1 MTVLYP
7 PQINEIIPA
16 FYGGTLT
23 VPFSMNA
30 TVGDNDYIGFQLYIK
45 SIYDNKIVINDLKTS
60 NIDKLNHIATFS
72 LDGEQIEKLNIG
84 THYKIQMAYYN
95 DDTVGYF
102 SQVATIKYTAAPVI
116 KIGGLDNK
124 ITNLNQI
131 TYYGEY
137 SNIEDND
144 EKVYSY
150 RFDVYKGK
158 DQLLYTTG
166 DLLHNH
172 EKNTRP
178 DQTIDVFKLTKTLK
192 EYETY
197 YIQYSVKTTNGLIC
211 SSPRYKIIEQS
222 TVKPIETEV
231 RAIANYEEG
240 YIDIELINKNST
252 GGSSG
257 LFVIVRAEDTDNYGD
272 WKMIKKF
279 AMFGEPFSN
288 HFYRDFTIEQG
299 KTYKYA
305 LQQYSST
312 KGWYSSKII
321 SNEVYSD
328 FEHCYLYDGERQLK
342 IKYNPKISS
351 FKQTLQESKSDTIGS
366 KYPYFF
372 RNGNVGY
379 KEFPISGLISYQMDD
394 NEFFIDKKELGL
406 EEDNL
411 ERSIFYHKKMVGNQ
425 KLSTTNLVDYNM
437 NAERIFKMKVLEFL
451 TNGKPKLFKSPAEG
465 NYIVRLM
472 NTSLTPNDQLGR
484 MLHTFQCTAY
494 EIDEFNYE
502 KLGQY
507 GFINIT
513 EPERLQM
520 RWSSIDLFKKTKD
533 INTDDGGRDI
543 ELNNEIGPINYIQCV
558 DMLPGQII
566 KLDSNSIVIGSTGSY
581 EHWFETPINKVL
593 IYKPKGI
600 SCIQGIMT
608 FGYYKENHNSFDYY
622 KDFSV
627 ETLPAIQLLGPAL
640 SFIQEDKQKE
650 KEAKWEND
658 ILEYLSNY
666 HYYNSVDNTI
676 DFVKNWQYPTQTLLY
691 LHFSKKTQIE
701 SFGEKLDDLDL
712 LHFSYD
718 KKNSIWEYYSG
729 NSKVYESKTGDSI
742 DYKITIKYKDE
753 EKTVVDLDIINEYYL
768 DTELDN
774 IETIQI
780 GNGVILNLG
789 LRRVKADYNFIDW
802 KDDETYIEYLAAL
815 DEEITK
821 LQGAYKI

>member
-45 SIYDNKIVINDLKTS
+45 SIYDNKIVINDLQTS

-72 LDGEQIEKLNIG
+72 LTDEQKRKLNIG

-102 SQVATIKYTAAPVI
+102 SQIATIKYTAAPVI

-137 SNIEDND
+137 SNAEDND

-150 RFDVYKGK
+150 RFDVYKGE

-231 RAIANYEEG
+231 RATANYEEG

-312 KGWYSSKII
+312 KGQYSSKII

-411 ERSIFYHKKMVGNQ
+411 ERSIFYHKKQIGNQ

-437 NAERIFKMKVLEFL
+437 NAERMFKMKVLEFL

-494 EIDEFNYE
+494 EIDEINYE

-507 GFINIT
+507 GFVNIT

-520 RWSSIDLFKKTKD
+520 RWSSIEVLEKTKD

-566 KLDSNSIVIGSTGSY
+566 KLDGNSIVIGSTGSY

-600 SCIQGIMT
+600 SYIQGIMT

-627 ETLPAIQLLGPAL
+627 ETLPAIQLLGPN
-640 SFIQEDKQKE
+640 
-650 KEAKWEND
+650 ENV
-658 ILEYLSNY
+658 LEYLTNY
-666 HYYNSVDNTI
+666 YYYEGSEEQKEIKNI
-676 DFVKNWQYPTQTLLY
+676 KNWQYPTQTLLY
-691 LHFSKKTQIE
+691 LYFSKKTQA
-701 SFGEKLDDLDL
+701 EKFDPDVDLDL
-712 LHFSYD
+712 LQFTYTAE
-718 KKNSIWEYYSG
+718 KKLAYYSG
-729 NSKVYESKTGDSI
+729 NSNVYEYVNENGDNNV

-753 EKTVVDLDIINEYYL
+753 EEETIIDLDIINEYYL

-780 GNGVILNLG
+780 GNGVVLNLG
-789 LRRVKADYNFIDW
+789 LRRVKADYNFIDQNQELY
-802 KDDETYIEYLAAL
+802 KDNYIGYLTDL
-815 DEEITK
+815 NTKITE
-821 LQGAYKI
+821 LQGDYKI